1 MPPNSEKELTPIRLR
16 EATLAGDAWPQS
28 RLTKQE
34 DRRAE
39 FLIYHRFGSRLTP
52 IASEKTGQYGEDKAD
67 CVWCCDR
74 SRRAPDRC
82 TGRSPPAVSSGERAL
97 SSATDFRFSFF
108 RARRSP
114 RLLSGLWR
122 RLSCA

>member
-39 FLIYHRFGSRLTP
+39 FFDLSQVRLETYSHSLGKDRTIWGRQSRLRM
-52 IASEKTGQYGEDKAD
+52 
-67 CVWCCDR
+67 V
-74 SRRAPDRC
+74 
-82 TGRSPPAVSSGERAL
+82 L
-97 SSATDFRFSFF
+97 
-108 RARRSP
+108 
-114 RLLSGLWR
+114 
-122 RLSCA
+122 